1 MNASVLTERSKIIQP
16 LHKSQKNM
24 SEDIRFRLK
33 SGMIVKVHQVIKDV
47 NKKGEEK
54 ERIQIFEGQI
64 IATKHGNEPGATF
77 TVRKVSNG
85 IGVEKIF
92 PVHSPVVANIEL
104 LRQMRL
110 RRAKAY
116 FLRTYKK
123 KLREVK
129 KAVKVDT
136 KTSTETK

>member
-1 MNASVLTERSKIIQP
+1 
-16 LHKSQKNM
+16 M
-24 SEDIRFRLK
+24 SEDIRSHLK
-33 SGMIVKVHQVIKDV
+33 PGMIIKVHQVIKDV

-85 IGVEKIF
+85 VGVEKIF
-92 PVHSPVVANIEL
+92 PVHSPVVAKIEL

-129 KAVKVDT
+129 KTPKMDT
-136 KTSTETK
+136 QSN